1 MVVPLLQTKEV
12 GVALVGV
19 GQEDQEGR
27 ATVMAGGMTCSKG
40 RIVVILGAME
50 GEEEDTSREE
60 EEEVEEEVRGWT
72 LPVKALLFPASSLP

>member
-1 MVVPLLQTKEV
+1 M
-12 GVALVGV
+12 ALVGV
-19 GQEDQEGR
+19 GQEDREGR

-60 EEEVEEEVRGWT
+60 EEEVRGWT

>member
-1 MVVPLLQTKEV
+1 VEVVVPLLQTKEV

-19 GQEDQEGR
+19 GQEDREGR
-27 ATVMAGGMTCSKG
+27 ATVMAGDMTCSKG

-60 EEEVEEEVRGWT
+60 EEEEGVQITGLEIGSDQT
-72 LPVKALLFPASSLP
+72 HSLVD